1 MFLLSMSKLDIRNYL
16 QGIYKVDVYK
26 VNTRIQHGEQSWNLS
41 RVRLSKTVLDS
52 GFNAVDSLSVE
63 LGFGIPIIRE
73 ILDSSSSIPDS
84 KA

>member
-1 MFLLSMSKLDIRNYL
+1 MFLFSMSKLDIRNYL

-26 VNTRIQHGEQSWNLS
+26 VNTRIQHGEQSWKLS
-41 RVRLSKTVLDS
+41 HVRLSKTVLDS

-63 LGFGIPIIRE
+63 LGFAIPIVRE